1 MIRLFTAIAIPPEIG
16 QGLLLRQ
23 GGIEGARWRPLEAFH
38 ITLRFVGDVA
48 EDVAADLDE
57 ALSEITAPA
66 FDLSLAG
73 AGHFGESVD
82 IHAVWAGVDESAALR
97 QLQKSHERA
106 ARTAGLKP
114 ESRLYT
120 PHVTLAYLKRPS
132 VPEVGAWLQA
142 NNLLRSPAFR
152 VDRFGLYSS
161 WQTREGSAYRLERE
175 YLLEA

>member
-1 MIRLFTAIAIPPEIG
+1 MIRLFTAIAVPPEIG
-16 QGLLLRQ
+16 EGLLSRQ
-23 GGIEGARWRPLEAFH
+23 HGIEGARWRPLEAFH

-57 ALSEITAPA
+57 ALAEITAPA
-66 FDLSLAG
+66 FDLELAG
-73 AGHFGESVD
+73 AGHFGEGAD
-82 IHAVWAGVDESAALR
+82 IHAVWAGVDERAPLR

-106 ARTAGLKP
+106 ARAAGLKP

-132 VPEVGAWLQA
+132 LPEVGAWLQA
-142 NNLLRSPAFR
+142 NNLLRAPAFR

-161 WQTREGSAYRLERE
+161 WRTHEGSAYRLERE
-175 YLLEA
+175 YSLEA